1 VSPGDVTLLLDQ
13 VRQGNKQAEAELIPL
28 IYSELRRIAG
38 SQMRDERAG
47 HTLQPT
53 ALVHEVY
60 LRMADQTRVHWKSR
74 AHFFAVAAKLMRR
87 FLVDHAR
94 ERAADKRGGHQVPLE
109 IENFDAE
116 YVSQRPEEILAI
128 EGALQRLEAFDPRQ
142 ARIVEMRCFGG
153 LTVDE
158 VAEALLIS
166 PRSVKRE
173 WSMAKAWLR
182 AELAGR

>member
-1 VSPGDVTLLLDQ
+1 MLLDQ

-38 SQMRDERAG
+38 SYMRDERPG

-60 LRMADQTRVHWKSR
+60 LRLADQTRVHWKSR

-94 ERAADKRGGHQVPLE
+94 ERTADKRGGRQVPLE
-109 IENFDAE
+109 IDNFDAE
-116 YVSQRPEEILAI
+116 YVSKRPEEVLAI
-128 EGALQRLEAFDPRQ
+128 EAALERLEGFDSQQ

-153 LTVDE
+153 LTVEE
-158 VAEALLIS
+158 VAEALGIS

-173 WSMAKAWLR
+173 WAMAKAWLR